1 MPVRRTTV
9 LAAALFAMAGC
20 GGGTPASPSL
30 TFTGPPAATLASD
43 SGQLT
48 VAVWWSPAQ
57 PSVGYD
63 ASQLAVTDA
72 AGAVVSGATLTVV
85 PWMSAHG
92 HGTSVQPVVT
102 ETAPGIYL
110 ATPLDFYMSGTWQLR
125 TRIQRAGDTGA
136 IDDTAQPTIDVP

>member
-20 GGGTPASPSL
+20 GGGTPVSPSL
-30 TFTGPPAATLASD
+30 TFMGPPAATLASD

-57 PSVGYD
+57 PAVGYD

-102 ETAPGIYL
+102 ETAPGVYV